1 MKTRILLICKFFLL
15 LLLFGVQN
23 NEIHAEMFQIGTK
36 WYYNKQSLTSYPSH
50 GYVVYEVVG
59 DTLIENKSCKRVL
72 STSVS
77 ADGSTSKQ
85 HDKFIFYENS
95 KSIYYYLNGK
105 FDLMYDFGLNKGDE
119 LKVKI
124 LSDASNNP
132 VSPLIIDSTST
143 IQVNGQT
150 LKVQY
155 VSWSYMDPFQNVIVK
170 GERKLIESIGN
181 EDAFLF
187 TPSCLQSE
195 YFAYLGLR
203 CVSSSNMSYT
213 SPYWSNHFKDYSC
226 DQVVPGA
233 TPTQYQPIFGKDST
247 YFSVL
252 FGGNNLIHIQKD
264 TIVDGQVYKIL
275 PFGNMVRIT
284 SDNSKAYLRPK
295 TDPYNLNN
303 QREYLV
309 MDLNMKLGD
318 YFILNDT
325 ISSTQ
330 YNYQSKSNDT
340 LVVDS
345 VYLKDGLKHIRFNR
359 TMDYAFNW
367 ITVGYPFEFIEGV
380 GTIIGFEYR
389 PLIGQLYRND
399 SPIVCYFKDGTKF
412 YTSEVFNRFLSKDGC
427 FSNELMGINEKR
439 TENSIILAVD
449 KPTNQLIIKS
459 TNGAEQD
466 YAIALYSANGTLLKR
481 IDEVT
486 LPAAVSL
493 SNLTNGVYIVSI
505 KTATRILNRKIVINR
520 Y

>member
-1 MKTRILLICKFFLL
+1 
-15 LLLFGVQN
+15 
-23 NEIHAEMFQIGTK
+23 MFQIGTK

-59 DTLIENKSCKRVL
+59 DTLIENKSCKQVL

-77 ADGSTSKQ
+77 ADGSTSKL

-233 TPTQYQPIFGKDST
+233 TSGQYQPVFGINST
-247 YFSVL
+247 KYSQL
-252 FGGNNLIHIQKD
+252 GAFGSYEYSTNGDTLISGMK
-264 TIVDGQVYKIL
+264 YKIL
-275 PFGNMVRIT
+275 DYSGFVRAT
-284 SDNSKAYLRPK
+284 DDNSKMYYVPLK
-295 TDPYNLNN
+295 DPTVIYDN
-303 QREYLV
+303 EYLI
-309 MDLNMKLGD
+309 MDLNLKFGD
-318 YFILNDT
+318 KFIINDT
-325 ISSTQ
+325 IRYKQ
-330 YNYQSKSNDT
+330 YYPMTIGSDT
-340 LVVDS
+340 LTVDS
-345 VYLKDGLKHIRFNR
+345 VYNLNGLKHIRFN
-359 TMDYAFNW
+359 TIMNHPIAINGLSIKYK
-367 ITVGYPFEFIEGV
+367 FEFIEGV
-380 GTIIGFEYR
+380 GPNIGFSIR
-389 PLIGQLYRND
+389 PRTVKLRQDNPD
-399 SPIVCYFKDGTKF
+399 SGPILCSFKDNNKFFSTNLLKGTIF
-412 YTSEVFNRFLSKDGC
+412 DGEC
-427 FSNELMGINEKR
+427 TLKGDGISLKR
-439 TENSIILAVD
+439 DGNSISVAVD

-481 IDEVT
+481 IDEVA
-486 LPAAVSL
+486 LPATVSL
-493 SNLTNGVYIVSI
+493 SNLTNGVYIVSL
-505 KTATRILNRKIVINR
+505 KTATSILNRKIVINR